1 MAALAFACRA
11 LRTLAAQAVGFCQL
25 YDEAFSNDAQLQ
37 SARASL
43 AANSEELSRARQTA
57 AASLG
62 VIRVLRLKAL
72 RARLGGE

>member
-1 MAALAFACRA
+1 MTGQQALVLMAALAFACRA

-43 AANSEELSRARQTA
+43 AATSEELSRARVKLLLQVS
-57 AASLG
+57 ASSG
-62 VIRVLRLKAL
+62 CC
-72 RARLGGE
+72 G

>member
-43 AANSEELSRARQTA
+43 AANSEELSRARVKLLLQVS
-57 AASLG
+57 ASSG
-62 VIRVLRLKAL
+62 CC
-72 RARLGGE
+72 G

>member
-11 LRTLAAQAVGFCQL
+11 LRTLAAPAAGFRQL

-43 AANSEELSRARQTA
+43 AANSEELSLARVKLLPQVS
-57 AASLG
+57 ASSWCCG
-62 VIRVLRLKAL
+62 
-72 RARLGGE
+72 